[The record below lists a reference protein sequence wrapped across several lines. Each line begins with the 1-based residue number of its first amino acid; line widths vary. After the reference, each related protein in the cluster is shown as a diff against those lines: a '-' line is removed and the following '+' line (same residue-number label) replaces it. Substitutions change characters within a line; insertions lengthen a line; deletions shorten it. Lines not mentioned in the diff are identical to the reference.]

1 MYAALNTALGKV
13 PNSRLVAIG
22 TRSADSGHFLERLLK
37 DADFA
42 LCHAAEVEDDPFDE
56 STWLRACPQLKRLPH
71 LLKAFR
77 EEARAAQRDPSLLAQ
92 FKALRLNMGVSDV
105 VVLYLVTPDE
115 WLAVEDE
122 VTTSAN
128 KTGPCVWGIDLGATA
143 AMSAVAAYW
152 PETGRLDAIAAF
164 PNDPPLGVRE
174 RFDGVKPGLYQNMAD
189 RAELL
194 LLGDKVVP
202 VGQLLSAAQQRLGY
216 PDAIA
221 CDRWRL
227 GELED
232 AMTDAALLAPV
243 QARGMGF
250 RDGSEDVRLFKTALL
265 EGRVNPVRSL
275 LLRSAVA
282 ETRLVQDPAGNAK
295 IAKAGEG
302 NRRHRGRDDPAVAAV
317 QAVALAE
324 RLPKKVDVAF
334 DHIPLDAL

>member
-1 MYAALNTALGKV
+1 MYAALSTALGKV

-22 TRSADSGHFLERLLK
+22 TRSADSGHWFERLLK
-37 DADFA
+37 DADFS
-42 LCHAAEVEDDPFDE
+42 LCHAADAEDDPLDE
-56 STWLRACPQLKRLPH
+56 STWLKACPQLKRLPH

-77 EEARAAQRDPSLLAQ
+77 EEARAAQRDPSNLAK
-92 FKALRLNMGVSDV
+92 FKALRLNM
-105 VVLYLVTPDE
+105 
-115 WLAVEDE
+115 
-122 VTTSAN
+122 
-128 KTGPCVWGIDLGATA
+128 
-143 AMSAVAAYW
+143 
-152 PETGRLDAIAAF
+152 
-164 PNDPPLGVRE
+164 GVRE

-194 LLGDKVVP
+194 LLGEKVVP
-202 VGQLLSAAQQRLGY
+202 VGQLLNAAQRRLGY

-324 RLPKKVDVAF
+324 RLPKKVDVEF

>member
-1 MYAALNTALGKV
+1 MRPASAPGPGDRKNRLWPKCRRIAKFWARKGVRQHTKYKPYQRAWGLAKIRYSRQYRAAQTAKFVQSLRDRGWAVASIAGYLKCSAGKV
-13 PNSRLVAIG
+13 Y
-22 TRSADSGHFLERLLK
+22 RLLK
-37 DADFA
+37 
-42 LCHAAEVEDDPFDE
+42 
-56 STWLRACPQLKRLPH
+56 
-71 LLKAFR
+71 
-77 EEARAAQRDPSLLAQ
+77 AQAG
-92 FKALRLNMGVSDV
+92 N
-105 VVLYLVTPDE
+105 
-115 WLAVEDE
+115 
-122 VTTSAN
+122 
-128 KTGPCVWGIDLGATA
+128 PCIWGIGLGQTA

-164 PNDPPLGVRE
+164 PNDPPLGARE

-202 VGQLLSAAQQRLGY
+202 VGQLLNAAQRQLGY

-250 RDGSEDVRLFKTALL
+250 KDGSEDVRLFKTALL
-265 EGRVNPVRSL
+265 EGRVHPVRSL

-317 QAVALAE
+317 QAVALDKLPTAPYHV
-324 RLPKKVDVAF
+324 RLAAHSRRVLKEKNHVQVTQKTAWP
-334 DHIPLDAL
+334 